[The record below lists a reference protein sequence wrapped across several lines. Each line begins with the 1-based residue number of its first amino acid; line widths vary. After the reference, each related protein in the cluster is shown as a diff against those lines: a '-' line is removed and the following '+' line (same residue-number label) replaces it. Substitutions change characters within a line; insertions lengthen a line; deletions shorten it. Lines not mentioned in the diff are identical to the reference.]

1 MLRTLDLLA
10 SDSSHLPFLY
20 VFKESEVME
29 KYGFEIDLHIVG
41 GAKAPTM
48 AHRAKL
54 ALAGEIDFLSG
65 LHHETYRERAKGEKR
80 LTYLAQAQ
88 NNWDDRLVALPT
100 INGVQDLKSKKIVCH
115 AKAPCVAGNLRA
127 VLETCGL
134 KPEEIYIDVVEDS
147 SGKFLQFV
155 DHLTSGEA
163 VAALV
168 DMPFDLYGV
177 KKGLK
182 IVDLPDRP
190 MIHNTTLLATT
201 DYIKQNEETVYA
213 FIKGFRS
220 EIYIDVVEDSS
231 GKFLQF
237 VDHLTSGE
245 AVAALVDMPFD
256 LYGVKKGLKI
266 VDLPDRPVIHNTTLL
281 ATTDYIKQN
290 EETVYAFIKGFIEAL
305 HFFKTQPDK
314 VIPILKKNLAKRYG
328 LEDDEYYIHL
338 QREWAKLLS
347 KKPYPL
353 ANAIQNVYDLDV
365 GKDPAMRSIG
375 PMEPWDLHY
384 ISAIDD
390 SGFIDNLYAL

>member
-20 VFKESEVME
+20 VFKESGVME

-100 INGVQDLKSKKIVCH
+100 INGIQDLKSKKIICH

-155 DHLTSGEA
+155 DPLNSGEA

-168 DMPFDLYGV
+168 DMPFDLYGI
-177 KKGLK
+177 KTGLK
-182 IVDLPDRP
+182 IVDLP
-190 MIHNTTLLATT
+190 
-201 DYIKQNEETVYA
+201 E
-213 FIKGFRS
+213 
-220 EIYIDVVEDSS
+220 
-231 GKFLQF
+231 
-237 VDHLTSGE
+237 
-245 AVAALVDMPFD
+245 
-256 LYGVKKGLKI
+256 
-266 VDLPDRPVIHNTTLL
+266 RPVIHNTTLL
-281 ATTDYIKQN
+281 PTTDYIKQR
-290 EETVYAFIKGFIEAL
+290 EETVHGCSKGVIQAH
-305 HFFKTQPDK
+305 HFFKTQTDK

-338 QREWAKLLS
+338 QREWARLLS

-353 ANAIQNVYDLDV
+353 ASAIQNVYDLDV
-365 GKDPAMRSIG
+365 GKDPAMKGIG

-384 ISAIDD
+384 LRVIDD
-390 SGFIDNLYAL
+390 SGFIDRLYAS

>member
-1 MLRTLDLLA
+1 
-10 SDSSHLPFLY
+10 LY
-20 VFKESEVME
+20 VFKESRVTE

-88 NNWDDRLVALPT
+88 NNWDDRLIASPK
-100 INGVQDLKSKKIVCH
+100 IRNVQDLKGQKIICH
-115 AKAPCVAGNLRA
+115 AKAPCVQGNLRA

-134 KPEEIYIDVVEDS
+134 QPDEINIEAIEVP
-147 SGKFLQFV
+147 SGK
-155 DHLTSGEA
+155 HLEFIDRVVSGE
-163 VAALV
+163 V
-168 DMPFDLYGV
+168 
-177 KKGLK
+177 
-182 IVDLPDRP
+182 
-190 MIHNTTLLATT
+190 TAT
-201 DYIKQNEETVYA
+201 
-213 FIKGFRS
+213 
-220 EIYIDVVEDSS
+220 
-231 GKFLQF
+231 
-237 VDHLTSGE
+237 
-245 AVAALVDMPFD
+245 LVDMPFD

-281 ATTDYIKQN
+281 ATTDYIKEN
-290 EETVYAFIKGFIEAL
+290 EETVFAFIKGFIEAV

-314 VIPILKKNLAKRYG
+314 VVPILKSNLAKRYG
-328 LEDDEYYIHL
+328 LEEDEYYLHL

-353 ANAIQNVYDLDV
+353 ASAIQNVYDLDV
-365 GKDPAMRSIG
+365 GKDPAMRNIG

-384 ISAIDD
+384 LRAIDD
-390 SGFIDNLYAL
+390 SGFIDRLYGS

>member
-1 MLRTLDLLA
+1 
-10 SDSSHLPFLY
+10 
-20 VFKESEVME
+20 
-29 KYGFEIDLHIVG
+29 
-41 GAKAPTM
+41 M

-100 INGVQDLKSKKIVCH
+100 VGGVQDLKGKKIICH

-134 KPEEIYIDVVEDS
+134 KSDEVHIEAVEDS

-155 DHLTSGEA
+155 DRLTSGEA
-163 VAALV
+163 A
-168 DMPFDLYGV
+168 
-177 KKGLK
+177 
-182 IVDLPDRP
+182 
-190 MIHNTTLLATT
+190 
-201 DYIKQNEETVYA
+201 
-213 FIKGFRS
+213 
-220 EIYIDVVEDSS
+220 
-231 GKFLQF
+231 
-237 VDHLTSGE
+237 
-245 AVAALVDMPFD
+245 AALVDMPFD

-314 VIPILKKNLAKRYG
+314 VVPILKKNLAQRYG
-328 LEDDEYYIHL
+328 LGEDEYYIHL

-353 ANAIQNVYDLDV
+353 ASAIQNVYDLDI
-365 GKDPAMRSIG
+365 GKDPAMRNIG

-384 ISAIDD
+384 LRVIDD
-390 SGFIDNLYAL
+390 SGFIDRLYAS

>member
-10 SDSSHLPFLY
+10 SDSSHLPFLF
-20 VFKESEVME
+20 VFKESRVME

-88 NNWDDRLVALPT
+88 NNWDDRLVALPK
-100 INGVQDLKSKKIVCH
+100 IERIHDLKGQKIVCH
-115 AKAPCVAGNLRA
+115 STAPCVAGNLRA
-127 VLETCGL
+127 VLESCGL
-134 KPEEIYIDVVEDS
+134 KPDEIHIEAVKDS

-155 DHLTSGEA
+155 DRLTSGEA
-163 VAALV
+163 AAALV
-168 DMPFDLYGV
+168 DMPFDLYG
-177 KKGLK
+177 
-182 IVDLPDRP
+182 
-190 MIHNTTLLATT
+190 
-201 DYIKQNEETVYA
+201 IKQ
-213 FIKGFRS
+213 
-220 EIYIDVVEDSS
+220 
-231 GKFLQF
+231 
-237 VDHLTSGE
+237 
-245 AVAALVDMPFD
+245 
-256 LYGVKKGLKI
+256 GLKI

-314 VIPILKKNLAKRYG
+314 VVPILKHNLAKRYG
-328 LEDDEYYIHL
+328 LEEDEYYIHL
-338 QREWAKLLS
+338 QREWARLLS

-353 ANAIQNVYDLDV
+353 ASAIQNVYDLDV
-365 GKDPAMRSIG
+365 GKDPAMSNIG

-384 ISAIDD
+384 LRAIDD
-390 SGFIDNLYAL
+390 SGFIDRLYAS

>member
-10 SDSSHLPFLY
+10 SDPSHLPFLF
-20 VFKESEVME
+20 VFKESRVME

-88 NNWDDRLVALPT
+88 NNWDDRLVALPA
-100 INGVQDLKSKKIVCH
+100 IHAIQDLKDQKIICH

-134 KPEEIYIDVVEDS
+134 KPEEIHIEAVEDS
-147 SGKFLQFV
+147 SGKFLEFV
-155 DHLTSGEA
+155 D
-163 VAALV
+163 
-168 DMPFDLYGV
+168 
-177 KKGLK
+177 
-182 IVDLPDRP
+182 R
-190 MIHNTTLLATT
+190 
-201 DYIKQNEETVYA
+201 
-213 FIKGFRS
+213 
-220 EIYIDVVEDSS
+220 
-231 GKFLQF
+231 
-237 VDHLTSGE
+237 LTSGE

-290 EETVYAFIKGFIEAL
+290 EETVVAFIKGFIEAL
-305 HFFKTQPDK
+305 HFFKTQPQK

-338 QREWAKLLS
+338 QREWARLLS

-353 ANAIQNVYDLDV
+353 ASAIQNVYDLDV
-365 GKDPAMRSIG
+365 GKDPAMRHIG

-384 ISAIDD
+384 LRAIDD
-390 SGFIDNLYAL
+390 SGFIDRLYAS